1 MLQERIEGK
10 WIASF
15 RRFLALNGI
24 GQGTPVAIVAET
36 QSRPVIVQLA
46 ELACYEL
53 ERGSRSSRCPLR
65 SRPRPCRCA
74 PQGPAMRSSTSGM

>member
-24 GQGTPVAIVAET
+24 GQGTPVVIVAET
-36 QSRPVIVQLA
+36 QSRPVIVQLT

-53 ERGSRSSRCPLR
+53 SAKFSIITLPTPEQT
-65 SRPRPCRCA
+65 A
-74 PQGPAMRSSTSGM
+74 PVPMR